1 MKDTTTTI
9 EPVADHDGEV
19 DFTRTLRDIWKLLDE
34 TETEFDEACAELD
47 NMRDWAEGND
57 GLSEDARK
65 DLLRAIERA
74 IDAMCDLRDAC
85 HDEAPGAIDEALDA
99 FKRLP
104 MDD

>member
-9 EPVADHDGEV
+9 ESVDDHSKKV
-19 DFTRTLRDIWKLLDE
+19 YFTSRLLNIWKLLDE
-34 TETEFDEACAELD
+34 TETEFDEACAELE

-74 IDAMCDLRDAC
+74 IDAMCDLRNAC
-85 HDEAPGAIDEALDA
+85 YDEAPGAVDWVLDA